1 MSDFAAIQQIAAGRK
16 GGPEALEAL
25 LATPLTPAALAA
37 VPDHR
42 WLSAMTKTVFQAG
55 FNWSVI
61 EKKWEGFETAFDGF
75 EPRRWAMMG
84 DDDLDRLLADKRIVR
99 NGAKIRSVRD
109 NAALL
114 VDLAEAHGSAARFFA
129 EWPADDYV
137 GLITFLKKRASRLGG
152 STAQYFL
159 RWMGVDGF
167 ILSRDVVAAL
177 IREGVVDREPSSQRD
192 LQSVQAAFNRWRAE
206 SGRSLTAMSKILAC
220 SVGERPATAEA

>member
-1 MSDFAAIQQIAAGRK
+1 MSDFAAIHQIAAERK

-25 LATPLTPAALAA
+25 LATPLTPAALVA

-61 EKKWEGFETAFDGF
+61 EKKWDGFEAAFEGF
-75 EPRRWAMMG
+75 EPRRWVMMG

-129 EWPADDYV
+129 EWPTDDYV

-192 LQSVQAAFNRWRAE
+192 LQSVQAAFNRWRAD

-220 SVGERPATAEA
+220 SVGDPPATTLA